1 MPSYPRS
8 RRAREVQVN
17 GCNLN
22 MIVVY
27 EKRPESAANAAAPRF
42 RHRKSSRRRQTGE
55 LVEDCDWSSAN
66 KKAEASKASAVV
78 DFGV

>member
-1 MPSYPRS
+1 
-8 RRAREVQVN
+8 
-17 GCNLN
+17 

-27 EKRPESAANAAAPRF
+27 EKRPESAANAALPRF
-42 RHRKSSRRRQTGE
+42 RRGKVPDDAKRVRWLRIAVGP
-55 LVEDCDWSSAN
+55 SAN